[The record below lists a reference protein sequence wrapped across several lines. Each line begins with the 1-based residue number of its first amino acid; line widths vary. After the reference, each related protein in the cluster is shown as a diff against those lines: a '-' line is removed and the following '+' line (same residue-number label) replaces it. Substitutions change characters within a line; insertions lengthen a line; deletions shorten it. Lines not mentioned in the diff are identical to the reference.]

1 MSLDI
6 LQQERHRSGN
16 HDLAVTP
23 YILNKTLI
31 LIENDLLKISGK
43 KLSDF
48 NMESPLQTDDNDN
61 NFLRDRAYIAETSYD
76 YDILSNYIQENEPKL
91 TNDQQVVYNTILQSV
106 LQDNGELFF
115 FDAPG
120 GSGKTFMLNLLLAK
134 LRVERI
140 ISLAV
145 ASSGIAATLLQN
157 GKTAHSAFKLPLD
170 LQTNERPVC
179 SVKKQ
184 SSLGKLLRETRFIVW
199 DESTMANKGGPE
211 ALDRTLRD
219 FKNNDRPMGGVVI
232 LFAGDFR
239 QILPVV
245 PKGTK
250 SDEINACLKSSYLW
264 SYITSLRLTTNMR
277 VHLGGDNNAELF
289 SQHLL
294 KISNGTFQ
302 NDKDSIIQINSTFAI
317 SVLDQNNLIN
327 KVYPEIS
334 HLSNK
339 SNEWLRER
347 AILAPKNDIVNII
360 NEKVLSM
367 FEADKKTIFP

>member
-1 MSLDI
+1 MN
-6 LQQERHRSGN
+6 QQWRMK
-16 HDLAVTP
+16 V
-23 YILNKTLI
+23 
-31 LIENDLLKISGK
+31 
-43 KLSDF
+43 
-48 NMESPLQTDDNDN
+48 
-61 NFLRDRAYIAETSYD
+61 
-76 YDILSNYIQENEPKL
+76 
-91 TNDQQVVYNTILQSV
+91 
-106 LQDNGELFF
+106 
-115 FDAPG
+115 
-120 GSGKTFMLNLLLAK
+120 
-134 LRVERI
+134 
-140 ISLAV
+140 
-145 ASSGIAATLLQN
+145 
-157 GKTAHSAFKLPLD
+157 
-170 LQTNERPVC
+170 
-179 SVKKQ
+179 
-184 SSLGKLLRETRFIVW
+184 
-199 DESTMANKGGPE
+199 

-277 VHLGGDNNAELF
+277 VHLGGVNNAELF

-294 KISNGTFQ
+294 KIGDGTFQ
-302 NDKDSIIQINSTFAI
+302 NDKDSIIHINSTFSI